1 MEKTFWGKKK
11 QVPKY
16 YVQDDPIWI
25 EKKKKE
31 LYWDIIHITIK
42 FTLIRCTI
50 FYTKK
55 KNQFQVSLHKHH
67 MLFFKA
73 SQLEKWG
80 N

>member
-25 EKKKKE
+25 EKKKE

-67 MLFFKA
+67 VLFFKA

>member
-55 KNQFQVSLHKHH
+55 KKSISSLTPQAPYAI
-67 MLFFKA
+67 L
-73 SQLEKWG
+73 
-80 N
+80 